1 MKIYKIAYLDE
12 FKRPY
17 ELFDKIEL
25 VKDTDIGVY
34 VDRMIVDGRIN
45 DSTYKDFCEM
55 NHCGKLGV
63 MSESDAVS
71 LLRADGYD
79 VEGVE
84 V

>member
-25 VKDTDIGVY
+25 VKAQDIVVH

-55 NHCGKLGV
+55 NHCGKLGI
-63 MSESDAVS
+63 MSESEAVG